1 MLKLAFLL
9 LAVTCST
16 LAQPDIGKGP
26 FDPRAYTKKVAKCPA
41 VNRAEEK
48 KVEIDIHYADIN
60 PTAKRTLLLVHG
72 WPSLWSSWK
81 YQIQDLQDEYRLIVP
96 DQRGFGASTH
106 PGDVKTSGTMIDLAG
121 DLTCV
126 LANAGVHN
134 AICIGHDWGSQVCY
148 EAGRERPDIFTALA
162 GAALPVRPFPL
173 HFFALTHILPPIEV
187 HAPGRPFVPIAALV
201 PSFPHLAYQVF
212 LDSTPDAAAA
222 ELRADTRRFLRGTL
236 RDVASPPPPKF
247 LTYTDSFMKGWD
259 GIDPIAPIPFFTP
272 DEEDYWVEQYEIQNL
287 VNTLQFYSTGAC
299 SFIQNRKLYHDYAVA
314 QANQTLPQPVLT
326 VLPNDDPVIDGPTAV
341 RLLHTEDYIPNLTIE
356 TMPGAHW
363 LHMEHP
369 ERFNKILRKW
379 LAGLE
384 KGTTG
389 AAGKAEETGAHDEL

>member
-9 LAVTCST
+9 LAVTGT

-26 FDPRAYTKKVAKCPA
+26 FNPRAYTKKVAKCPA

-60 PTAKRTLLLVHG
+60 PTAERTLLLVHG

-148 EAGRERPDIFTALA
+148 EAGRERPDIFTALV
-162 GAALPVRPFPL
+162 GAALPYM
-173 HFFALTHILPPIEV
+173 PP
-187 HAPGRPFVPIAALV
+187 AGPFVPIAALV

-212 LDSTPDAAAA
+212 LDTTPDAAAA

-259 GIDPIAPIPFFTP
+259 GVDPIAPIPFFTP
-272 DEEDYWVEQYEIQNL
+272 DEEDYWVEQYEMQNL
-287 VNTLQFYSTGAC
+287 VNTLQFYSTA
-299 SFIQNRKLYHDYAVA
+299 NRKIYHDYAVA

-326 VLPNDDPVIDGPTAV
+326 VLPNDDPVFDGPTVV
-341 RLLHTEDYIPNLTIE
+341 RLLHTEDYVPNLTIE

-363 LHMEHP
+363 LHLEHP
-369 ERFNKILRKW
+369 DRFNKILRKW
-379 LAGLE
+379 LAGIE
-384 KGTTG
+384 KSANGTG
-389 AAGKAEETGAHDEL
+389 SKAEETKGAHDEL